1 MIVHEPL
8 DQVPDGEDDRPA
20 PQGRMRRWLHAIWYG
35 MGTPVRLFRQR
46 TAIQLVVSY
55 VAAVMIAIVLLQ
67 ATIIAAL
74 FWQPVAELFDY
85 DQVLLNPF
93 LREESRSY
101 AMWVGQERLVL
112 AIDGERDATSEV
124 DAALAQI
131 VGGHV
136 VGFETS
142 GSRFPGEAEISHAVV
157 VDTRG
162 SVVASSN
169 PDYAQVG
176 ESAEGIGDGEFS
188 RVIRRLLALNGAVD
202 PDSLSLSVSMAI
214 DGRSVAA
221 YPILAED
228 GTLHGA
234 FLLEGPTLPALL
246 GPMRTE
252 IIRDYALDNAKQ
264 FWLFSIPALLV
275 AIPFGVWRA
284 RSISKRLD
292 RLASAA
298 DALAE
303 GKLDTRVVVRRRD
316 EIGRLGE
323 RFNEMGERIASTD
336 RSRRA
341 FISNVSHDLR
351 TPVSI
356 MQGTAERMVEAR
368 DHGQPVDV
376 ASIDVIQH
384 ETRML
389 AHLIDDLFTLA
400 KLEEHSL
407 RLDRVAMSVPDVVG
421 EAVMGMRE
429 LAWSQQKV
437 TVESLV
443 NPDIPAVHADPT
455 RVRQVINNLLYNALR
470 HTPEGGL
477 IVVQAVQR
485 GSTVEIAISDTG
497 RGIPPETLPN
507 VFTRYY
513 QAERSK
519 RKAGGSG
526 LGLSIVK
533 QIVEEHGG
541 TIVVES
547 QLGQGTTFRFSLPV
561 A

>member
-1 MIVHEPL
+1 MSA
-8 DQVPDGEDDRPA
+8 VPPA
-20 PQGRMRRWLHAIWYG
+20 SSGPVPAEGVAVPRWRRWRRAVWCGLC
-35 MGTPVRLFRQR
+35 TPVRLFRQR
-46 TAIQLVVSY
+46 TAVQLVVSY
-55 VAAVMIAIVLLQ
+55 VAAVLLAIILIQ
-67 ATIIAAL
+67 ATVVAAI
-74 FWQPVAELFDY
+74 FWEPAAAFFQY
-85 DQVLLNPF
+85 DQVLVNPF
-93 LREESRSY
+93 IGESSRAY
-101 AMWVGQERLVL
+101 ALWVGPDVLVAAVDGDRQAIATIDDRLRTVVAG
-112 AIDGERDATSEV
+112 AIP
-124 DAALAQI
+124 
-131 VGGHV
+131 
-136 VGFETS
+136 GFEAT
-142 GSRFPGEAEISHAVV
+142 GSRFLGEAEVAHALVVDRKGTVV
-157 VDTRG
+157 V
-162 SVVASSN
+162 SSDDGFA
-169 PDYAQVG
+169 PAGAAVG
-176 ESAEGIGDGEFS
+176 GVDAGQFSGIVDETLS
-188 RVIRRLLALNGAVD
+188 LNGRVGHGGSIYQA
-202 PDSLSLSVSMAI
+202 MAI

-221 YPILAED
+221 YPIISRD
-228 GTLHGA
+228 GAVHGV
-234 FLLEGPTLPALL
+234 FLLEGPTLPDLL
-246 GPMRTE
+246 GSARGVFVRE
-252 IIRDYALDNAKQ
+252 FALDNAKQ
-264 FWLFSIPALLV
+264 FTLFSIPALLV

-292 RLASAA
+292 RLATAA
-298 DALAE
+298 DELAE
-303 GKLDTRVVVRRRD
+303 GNLDTRVSVQRRD

-323 RFNEMGERIASTD
+323 RFNEMGQRIAAND

-341 FISNVSHDLR
+341 FITNVSHDLR

-356 MQGTAERMVEAR
+356 IQGTVERMVEAR
-368 DHGQPVDV
+368 EHGRPVDTFAV
-376 ASIDVIQH
+376 DVIQH
-384 ETRML
+384 EARML
-389 AHLIDDLFTLA
+389 THLIDDLFTLA

-407 RLDRVAMSVPDVVG
+407 RLDRVAMSVPAVVD

-443 NPDIPAVHADPT
+443 NPDLPAVVADPT

-485 GSTVEIAISDTG
+485 GSVVEIAIADTG
-497 RGIPPETLPN
+497 RGIPPEVLPN

-519 RKAGGSG
+519 RASGGSG

-547 QLGQGTTFRFSLPV
+547 QLGQGTTFRFSLPI

>member
-1 MIVHEPL
+1 MSAVL
-8 DQVPDGEDDRPA
+8 VPPPDPVPPDAGNVPPSRW
-20 PQGRMRRWLHAIWYG
+20 RRWLQALWYG
-35 MGTPVRLFRQR
+35 LCTPVRLFRQR
-46 TAIQLVVSY
+46 TAVQLVVSY
-55 VAAVMIAIVLLQ
+55 VAAVLLAIILIQ
-67 ATIIAAL
+67 ATVLVTL
-74 FWQPVAELFDY
+74 FWEPAAAFFQY

-93 LREESRSY
+93 IGESSRSY
-101 AMWVGQERLVL
+101 AMWVGPDRLAAAL
-112 AIDGERDATSEV
+112 EGDRDATEAI
-124 DAALAQI
+124 DAQLRQI
-131 VGGHV
+131 VAGDV
-136 VGFETS
+136 PGFESAGT
-142 GSRFPGEAEISHAVV
+142 RFSGEAEVTHVLVANRDGTVVLSSDPAFAAAGTALPAV
-157 VDTRG
+157 
-162 SVVASSN
+162 AH
-169 PDYAQVG
+169 
-176 ESAEGIGDGEFS
+176 GEFTAIANEI
-188 RVIRRLLALNGAVD
+188 VALNGQVGSGGSLYQAV
-202 PDSLSLSVSMAI
+202 AI
-214 DGRSVAA
+214 DGRSIAA
-221 YPILAED
+221 YPVIGSD
-228 GTLHGA
+228 GTMHGV

-246 GPMRTE
+246 GSARGAFVRE
-252 IIRDYALDNAKQ
+252 YAMENAKQ
-264 FWLFSIPALLV
+264 LWLFSLPALLV

-292 RLASAA
+292 RLATAA
-298 DALAE
+298 DDLAE
-303 GKLDTRVVVRRRD
+303 GNLDTRVTVRRRD

-323 RFNEMGERIASTD
+323 RFNEMGDRIAAND

-356 MQGTAERMVEAR
+356 IQGTVERMVEAR
-368 DHGQPVDV
+368 DQGRPVDRFSV
-376 ASIDVIQH
+376 DVIQH
-384 ETRML
+384 EARML
-389 AHLIDDLFTLA
+389 TRLIDDLFTLA

-407 RLDRVAMSVPDVVG
+407 RLDRVAMSVPGVVD

-443 NPDIPAVHADPT
+443 NPDIPPIYADPT

-485 GSTVEIAISDTG
+485 GSLVEIAISDTG
-497 RGIPPETLPN
+497 RGIPPDVLPN

-519 RKAGGSG
+519 RTTGGSG

-541 TIVVES
+541 SIVVES

>member
-1 MIVHEPL
+1 M
-8 DQVPDGEDDRPA
+8 
-20 PQGRMRRWLHAIWYG
+20 HAAWYG
-35 MGTPVRLFRQR
+35 LCTPVRLFRQR

-55 VAAVMIAIVLLQ
+55 VAAVLLAITLIQ
-67 ATIIAAL
+67 ATIIATL
-74 FWQPVAELFDY
+74 FWEPAAEIFQY
-85 DQVLLNPF
+85 EQVLLNPF
-93 LREESRSY
+93 IGENSRSY
-101 AMWVGQERLVL
+101 ALWIGTDRLIA
-112 AIDGERDATSEV
+112 AIDGDEGAVGTV
-124 DAALAQI
+124 DARLAQI
-131 VGGHV
+131 VSGHV
-136 VGFETS
+136 PGFEAPGTRFS
-142 GSRFPGEAEISHAVV
+142 GEQEIAHAVV
-157 VDTRG
+157 VNPDG
-162 SVVASSN
+162 VVVAASDPAFAPPGTAVS
-169 PDYAQVG
+169 DVGRHEFAQV
-176 ESAEGIGDGEFS
+176 FS
-188 RVIRRLLALNGAVD
+188 QVIALGGQIS
-202 PDSLSLSVSMAI
+202 PDSANLYVSTAI

-221 YPILAED
+221 YPIVADD
-228 GTLHGA
+228 GAVRGV

-246 GPMRTE
+246 GPARGDFV
-252 IIRDYALDNAKQ
+252 RQYAVENAKQ

-292 RLASAA
+292 RLAGAA
-298 DALAE
+298 DSLAE
-303 GKLDTRVVVRRRD
+303 GNLDTRVTVRRRD
-316 EIGRLGE
+316 EIGRLAE
-323 RFNEMGERIASTD
+323 RFNEMGERIAAND

-356 MQGTAERMVEAR
+356 IQGTVERMVEAR
-368 DHGQPVDV
+368 ESGRPVDSFSV
-376 ASIDVIQH
+376 DVIQH

-407 RLDRVAMSVPDVVG
+407 RLDRTAMSVPGVVN

-443 NPDIPAVHADPT
+443 NPDIPPVYADPT

-547 QLGQGTTFRFSLPV
+547 QVGQGTTFRFSLPV

>member
-1 MIVHEPL
+1 MTATGSTPT
-8 DQVPDGEDDRPA
+8 DGPAPDGDGAAQSRW
-20 PQGRMRRWLHAIWYG
+20 RRWLHATWYAIC
-35 MGTPVRLFRQR
+35 TPVRLFRQR

-55 VAAVMIAIVLLQ
+55 VAAVLLAIALIQ
-67 ATIIAAL
+67 ATIIVTI
-74 FWQPVAELFDY
+74 FWQPAAEIFQY
-85 DQVLLNPF
+85 EQALLNPF
-93 LREESRSY
+93 IGESSRAY
-101 AMWVGQERLVL
+101 AMWIGPDRLIATL
-112 AIDGERDATSEV
+112 DGDAGAKAAV
-124 DAALAQI
+124 DAQVRQI
-131 VGGHV
+131 VAGDVPGFEAAGTRFSGAAEVSHV
-136 VGFETS
+136 VLVNRDGV
-142 GSRFPGEAEISHAVV
+142 I
-157 VDTRG
+157 
-162 SVVASSN
+162 VASSD
-169 PDYAQVG
+169 PAFAPEGTAIG
-176 ESAEGIGDGEFS
+176 EVDRGEFGPMA
-188 RVIRRLLALNGAVD
+188 REIIALDGTVG
-202 PDSLSLSVSMAI
+202 PDGSLYEATAI

-221 YPILAED
+221 YPVIGDD
-228 GTLHGA
+228 GAMHGV
-234 FLLEGPTLPALL
+234 FMLEGPTLPSLL
-246 GPMRTE
+246 GPARGAFVRE
-252 IIRDYALDNAKQ
+252 YALENAKQ
-264 FWLFSIPALLV
+264 LWLFSIPALLV

-284 RSISKRLD
+284 RSISRRLD
-292 RLASAA
+292 RLAGAA

-303 GKLDTRVVVRRRD
+303 GNLDTRVTVRRRD

-323 RFNEMGERIASTD
+323 RFNEMGERIAASD

-356 MQGTAERMVEAR
+356 IQGTIERMVEAR
-368 DHGQPVDV
+368 DLGRPVDGFSV
-376 ASIDVIQH
+376 DVIQH

-389 AHLIDDLFTLA
+389 THLIDDLFTLA

-407 RLDRVAMSVPDVVG
+407 RLDRTAMAVPDVVN

-443 NPDIPAVHADPT
+443 NPDIPPVYADPT

-547 QLGQGTTFRFSLPV
+547 QVGQGTTFRFSLPT